1 MGRITDHLLIIDR
14 SYTAGELKQTR
25 TRRGR
30 TVKIVPPLMAD
41 IMLLR
46 PKLTSRGELVAPNQL
61 GQPNDLRLWRR
72 RVWQPGTLR
81 AGIEATPYDG
91 RHTHA
96 SLLIH
101 EGRSMPYVTA
111 ALGHATAT
119 MSLGRYAHLYDEAR
133 LATATPMVDAITDA
147 RVALER
153 SGVRR

>member
-1 MGRITDHLLIIDR
+1 MPGLRPGEAFALTWDSITDHLLIIDR
-14 SYTAGELKQTR
+14 SYTAGELKQMK

-30 TVKIVPPLMAD
+30 TVEIVPPLMAD

-61 GQPNDLRLWRR
+61 GQPIDLRLWRR

-91 RHTHA
+91 RHTYA

-111 ALGHATAT
+111 ALGH
-119 MSLGRYAHLYDEAR
+119 
-133 LATATPMVDAITDA
+133 PAIAYTEGCC
-147 RVALER
+147 VGGGTEINSAL
-153 SGVRR
+153 

>member
-14 SYTAGELKQTR
+14 SYTGRELKQTR

-46 PKLTSRGELVAPNQL
+46 PKPTSRGELVA
-61 GQPNDLRLWRR
+61 QPAGPAERPPAMAASGLAAGHAPRR
-72 RVWQPGTLR
+72 RQ
-81 AGIEATPYDG
+81 ATPYDG
-91 RHTHA
+91 RHTHAA

-119 MSLGRYAHLYDEAR
+119 M
-133 LATATPMVDAITDA
+133 V
-147 RVALER
+147 LER
-153 SGVRR
+153 SPPLRRGQTRHRDADGRRDHGRQSGA